1 MKTLSIEA
9 AAQIRNLREWRDI
22 FDRTTPEE
30 NDRYLR
36 FIRGQETLL
45 CKEASEAWFNWT
57 GDEITAALNAEN
69 AVLTDGEIE
78 VRERAGRYYFYV
90 AGEQHEN
97 DISSDPSITNQE
109 RLKAH
114 VESVKAQTRKGKLVL
129 RSSGNIYVGTKHKLL
144 VQGQFTAAELQA
156 TAKEAKD
163 GAREDGFIMDGCWQ
177 IIGINKDGNR
187 TEASER
193 SGGEFAERL
202 SKKLIDKIFADEP
215 EAASLSLYA
224 ESYWLDPE
232 LPLVERWRHR
242 EPCGAGAEF
251 EILRSE
257 S

>member
-9 AAQIRNLREWRDI
+9 ASQIRNLREWRDI
-22 FDRTTPEE
+22 FDRSTLEE

-36 FIRGQETLL
+36 FIRGQEKLL

-57 GDEITAALNAEN
+57 GDEVTAALNVESV
-69 AVLTDGEIE
+69 VLTDGEIE
-78 VRERAGRYYFYV
+78 VREMAGRYYFYV
-90 AGEQHEN
+90 AGEQHEH
-97 DISSDPSITNQE
+97 DISSDPSITNQA

-114 VESVKAQTRKGKLVL
+114 VESVKTQTRKGK
-129 RSSGNIYVGTKHKLL
+129 L

-177 IIGINKDGNR
+177 IIGLDKDGNR
-187 TEASER
+187 TEASDR
-193 SGGEFAERL
+193 NGGAFAERL
-202 SKKLIDKIFADEP
+202 SLKLINRIFTDEP

-232 LPLVERWRHR
+232 LPLAERWRHR